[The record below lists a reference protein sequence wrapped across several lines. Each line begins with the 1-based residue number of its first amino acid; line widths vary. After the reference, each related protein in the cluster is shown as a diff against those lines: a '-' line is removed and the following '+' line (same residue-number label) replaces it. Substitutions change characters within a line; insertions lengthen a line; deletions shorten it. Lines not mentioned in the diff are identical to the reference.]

1 MIRGGFLSLT
11 LLLAAAGSAVA
22 GDLSVTITGVRSGGG
37 QMRLAIFNNP
47 VDFPSGRSVVTRN
60 VPAREGDMIVVLEG
74 LAAGTYALAL
84 HHDENTNGKMDT
96 SLLGLPQ
103 EGYGF
108 SNDAPVF
115 LGAPPFADAA
125 FTLPEE
131 GKAVTARMVY

>member
-1 MIRGGFLSLT
+1 LIRGGFLSLT

-22 GDLSVTITGVRSGGG
+22 GDLSVTITGVRSSGG

-60 VPAREGDMIVVLEG
+60 VPAREGEMTVVIEG

-125 FTLPEE
+125 VTVPEE
-131 GKAVTARMVY
+131 GKEITARMVY

>member
-1 MIRGGFLSLT
+1 LLRGGLLSLAFLFT
-11 LLLAAAGSAVA
+11 AAGSAAA
-22 GDLSVTITGVRSGGG
+22 GDLSVTVTGVRSSSG
-37 QMRLAIFNNP
+37 QMRVALFNNP

-60 VPAREGDMIVVLEG
+60 VPAWQGDMTVILEG
-74 LAAGTYALAL
+74 VAAGTYALAL

-125 FTLPEE
+125 ITVPEE
-131 GKAVTARMVY
+131 GKAIVARMVY